1 VTRPTK
7 FAPGFRARAIDLY
20 RFSEGWGRYR
30 RLTSEVGADEAGVD
44 TDMDGI
50 LRGSLMGPQDEPS
63 PRIGARRRLVRQ

>member
-1 VTRPTK
+1 MTRPSK
-7 FAPGFRARAIDLY
+7 FAPDFRARAIDLY

-50 LRGSLMGPQDEPS
+50 LRRSLAACRKPTLF
-63 PRIGARRRLVRQ
+63 RVLVTGH